1 MFSVWKWLFG
11 TGVSVLETRV
21 SEIETRVS
29 EMEIADKLN
38 EALFTEDS
46 DVGRNSCFY
55 V

>member
-1 MFSVWKWLFG
+1 MFPFWKWLFG

-46 DVGRNSCFY
+46 DVGRNSP
-55 V
+55 